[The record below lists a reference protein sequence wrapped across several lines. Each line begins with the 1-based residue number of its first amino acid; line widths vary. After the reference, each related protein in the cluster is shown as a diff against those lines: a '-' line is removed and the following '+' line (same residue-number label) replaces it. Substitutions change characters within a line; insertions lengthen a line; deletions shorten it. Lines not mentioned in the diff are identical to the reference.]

1 MKIFTR
7 GKNQMSRL
15 HFARVLFVLLLIV
28 SSTAMLQ
35 AQLLSWEAYAFRWR
49 YNT

>member
-15 HFARVLFVLLLIV
+15 HFARVMFVLLLIV
-28 SSTAMLQ
+28 ASTTMLQ
-35 AQLLSWEAYAFRWR
+35 AQAQP
-49 YNT
+49 